1 MSGAAEKAVQMKKH
15 FMLTAIL
22 VVASSCVVIA
32 QDRKP
37 LQLPAVSPNGA
48 IDASTLLLEI
58 DPRTPPFGYSE
69 IAGPGETPRWVWV
82 SKSRIAF
89 IRGREVPPGKP
100 IQAVR
105 FESAVNGEMVDVKVT
120 VLRGSAGFEQEDLVG
135 VYQLAVGEQR
145 SITDLDRFAIR
156 PFRIRVTN
164 SLPPL
169 PPPPTFNNLTKA
181 LEIVSVQMEN
191 LPRPAYKLSFRNV
204 SEKTIRAVKVDTT
217 TDGRRGESIMYQ
229 GEDGR
234 VFLQPGGSAD
244 RRLVVI
250 RSVPTATGTA
260 PGTPAVVVINIRTVI
275 FDDLSFEGEMEA
287 ACMMESSVMSG
298 RLFLKQVL
306 ALLDQELEKPNSD
319 HVAAAK
325 QFKEKLSA
333 WGVEFEESERN
344 KDSSVAAGCKK
355 PAVAAT
361 TMANGMKVDLV
372 REVERLTSTPVN
384 FKSWMDQKRARY
396 SAWLARL

>member
-1 MSGAAEKAVQMKKH
+1 MKKH
-15 FMLTAIL
+15 LMLAAIL
-22 VVASSCVVIA
+22 VVASSCIVIA

-37 LQLPAVSPNGA
+37 LQLPSVSPKDS

-69 IAGPGETPRWVWV
+69 IAAQGETPRWVWI
-82 SKSRIAF
+82 SRSRIAF
-89 IRGREVPPGKP
+89 IPGREAPPGKP

-105 FESAVNGEMVDVKVT
+105 FESAVNGGTVDVKVS
-120 VLRGSAGFEQEDLVG
+120 VLRGSQGFEQEDVVG
-135 VYQLAVGEQR
+135 VYQLAVGEQKR
-145 SITDLDRFAIR
+145 ITDLDRFAIQ

-181 LEIVSVQMEN
+181 LEVVSVQMEN
-191 LPRPAYKLSFRNV
+191 LPRPAYKLTFRNV
-204 SEKTIRAVKVDTT
+204 SEKTIRAVKVTTT
-217 TDGRRGESIMYQ
+217 TDGRPGESIMYQ

-234 VFLQPGGSAD
+234 VFLQPGGSAE

-250 RSVPTATGTA
+250 RSVPTITGTG
-260 PGTPAVVVINIRTVI
+260 PGTPAAVIINIRTVI
-275 FDDLSFEGEMEA
+275 FDDLSFEGEKES
-287 ACMMESSVMSG
+287 ACLMESSVMSG
-298 RLFLKQVL
+298 RLFLKPVL

-319 HVAAAK
+319 HVVAAK

-333 WGVEFEESERN
+333 LRMDLEESELN
-344 KDSSVAAGCKK
+344 KDSSVAPGCQK
-355 PAVAAT
+355 PAVAAIKI
-361 TMANGMKVDLV
+361 ANGMKVDLV
-372 REVERLTSTPVN
+372 REVERIANTTSAPVN
-384 FKSWMDQKRARY
+384 FKSWMEEKRTRY

>member
-1 MSGAAEKAVQMKKH
+1 MKKY
-15 FMLTAIL
+15 FMLAAVL
-22 VVASSCVVIA
+22 VVVSSCIAIA
-32 QDRKP
+32 QDQKP
-37 LQLPAVSPNGA
+37 LQLPSVSQKGA
-48 IDASTLLLEI
+48 INASNLLLEI

-69 IAGPGETPRWVWV
+69 IAGPGETPKWAWV

-89 IRGREVPPGKP
+89 IPGREAPPGKP

-120 VLRGSAGFEQEDLVG
+120 VLRGSQGFEQEDLVG
-135 VYQLAVGEQR
+135 VYQLAVGEQKT
-145 SITDLDRFAIR
+145 ITDLDRFAIR

-164 SLPPL
+164 TLPPL

-181 LEIVSVQMEN
+181 IEIASVEMEN
-191 LPRPAYKLSFRNV
+191 LPRPAYKLTFRNV
-204 SEKTIRAVKVDTT
+204 SEKTIRTVKVDTT
-217 TDGRRGESIMYQ
+217 TDGRPGESIMYQ
-229 GEDGR
+229 GEDSR
-234 VFLQPGGSAD
+234 AFLQPGGSVD
-244 RRLVVI
+244 RKLVVI
-250 RSVPTATGTA
+250 RSVPTPTGST
-260 PGTPAVVVINIRTVI
+260 PGTPAAVVINIRTVI
-275 FDDLSFEGEMEA
+275 FDDLSFEGDMAA
-287 ACMMESSVMSG
+287 ACVVESSVMSG
-298 RLFLKQVL
+298 RFWLKQVL

-333 WGVEFEESERN
+333 LSVDFEESERN
-344 KDSSVAAGCKK
+344 KPSSVAPGCAK

-361 TMANGMKVDLV
+361 TIANGMKVDLV

-384 FKSWMDQKRARY
+384 FKSWMEQKRERY